1 MLIGRSNV
9 GGALGSRECGLKHG
23 ILIAMSGRDFTAFV
37 IVLAYIG
44 MLVLLFSFEDGQD
57 PIFPFFVIAM
67 SIAILLTL
75 QLLYRA
81 K

>member
-1 MLIGRSNV
+1 
-9 GGALGSRECGLKHG
+9 
-23 ILIAMSGRDFTAFV
+23 MSGRDFTAFV